1 MLRAI
6 VGLIKG
12 LVVGG
17 GVGYG
22 LIALH
27 LGESGVLAYLACGL
41 VGALVGLVCGRAPWK
56 SETIWTPVVK
66 MIVGALIGTGL
77 AALGRHFLPGSV
89 ALFTFPDKFALT
101 PQSGPFLATVIGV
114 LYGMF
119 VEIDDG
125 GGSKEPAVKDKALPA
140 PAKKK

>member
-1 MLRAI
+1 MVRAI

-17 GVGYG
+17 GIGYG
-22 LIALH
+22 LMAL
-27 LGESGVLAYLACGL
+27 GWTSAVWVYLACAL
-41 VGALVGLVCGRAPWK
+41 VGALVGVICGRAPWK

-66 MIVGALIGTGL
+66 AIVGSLIGLGLCALGRRFVPDMHLATVGALDLRTTGGT
-77 AALGRHFLPGSV
+77 
-89 ALFTFPDKFALT
+89 
-101 PQSGPFLATVIGV
+101 FLAGAIGV

-125 GGSKEPAVKDKALPA
+125 GKQDKEAAKDKAAPPA

>member
-22 LIALH
+22 LVVSGMA
-27 LGESGVLAYLACGL
+27 ESGALAYVACAL
-41 VGALVGLVCGRAPWK
+41 VGALVGVVCGRAPWK

-66 MIVGALIGTGL
+66 MIVGAVIGGGL
-77 AALGRHFLPGSV
+77 CALGRHFLPGATLYHV
-89 ALFTFPDKFALT
+89 EKFALT
-101 PQSGPFLATVIGV
+101 PQSGPFLATAIGV
-114 LYGMF
+114 LYGVF

-125 GGSKEPAVKDKALPA
+125 GKSEKQGPKDQKPAGPVKTK
-140 PAKKK
+140 